1 MISKQNIDQGL
12 TLGSAGDETP
22 FSTSITSSKWLKT
35 IPYLVGFAQNFY
47 WQFDWNYDIE
57 AVNYIRNPMKPA
69 DGKNPANHRLDV
81 KNPGP
86 IMGKNYLSLN

>member
-12 TLGSAGDETP
+12 TLGSGGDETP

-35 IPYLVGFAQNFY
+35 IPYLVGFTQNFY

-57 AVNYIRNPMKPA
+57 AVNYTYKKP
-69 DGKNPANHRLDV
+69 DETR
-81 KNPGP
+81 
-86 IMGKNYLSLN
+86 